1 MMDKMGADVEQ
12 HPFKPFLPPKAK
24 VLILGSFPPP
34 EKRWSINFYY
44 PNLQNDFWRICG
56 LIFFNDKEY
65 FLMPDAKAFNLDT
78 IVAFLEE
85 KGIAMY
91 DTASAVKRLKNNASD
106 VFLEIIKTTDV
117 ASLLDKM
124 PLCNAIAVTGGKATD
139 LLLPQFHIMQPPKVG
154 SNIPFVYNARDMQ
167 LYRLPSSSR
176 AYPLPLIKKTAIYCK
191 MFDELG
197 IH

>member
-1 MMDKMGADVEQ
+1 MIGKINADVEQ

-56 LIFFNDKEY
+56 LIFFGNKEY
-65 FLMPDAKAFNLDT
+65 FLMPDAKAFNLNT
-78 IVAFLEE
+78 IIAFLEE

-91 DTASAVKRLKNNASD
+91 DTATAVKRLKNNASD
-106 VFLEIIKTTDV
+106 NFLEIIKTTDV

-124 PLCNAIAVTGGKATD
+124 PLCQAIAVTGGKATD
-139 LLLPQFHIMQPPKVG
+139 LLLPQFYIMQPPKVG
-154 SNIPFVYNARDMQ
+154 GNVPFVYNDRDMQ

-176 AYPLPLIKKTAIYCK
+176 AYPLPLIKKTSTYRK

>member
-1 MMDKMGADVEQ
+1 MMGKMDADIEQ

-56 LIFFNDKEY
+56 LIFFDDKEY

-91 DTASAVKRLKNNASD
+91 DTATAIKRLKSNASD
-106 VFLEIIKTTDV
+106 NFLEIIKTTDV

-124 PLCNAIAVTGGKATD
+124 PLCHAIAVTGGKATD